1 MRAVFN
7 ASLNRG
13 IMLAVFY
20 DDYVGSQGNNL
31 RPEQGYN
38 AGCLL

>member
-13 IMLAVFY
+13 IMLDVFY
-20 DDYVGSQGNNL
+20 DDYAGCEGNNL
-31 RPEQGYN
+31 QPEQGYY
-38 AGCLL
+38 AGCR